1 MNDNMKVEGLHALYI
16 TCRFVTSILPAK
28 YLDVAILISKTKNKN
43 NKTTHT
49 KKNTLTDDV
58 TATVR
63 AVNDFFFIVWADS
76 R

>member
-1 MNDNMKVEGLHALYI
+1 MAISI
-16 TCRFVTSILPAK
+16 TIRHYNYVLPAK

-49 KKNTLTDDV
+49 KNTLTDDV

-63 AVNDFFFIVWADS
+63 AVNDFFFIAWTDS